1 MAPHVTSAQHLL
13 GGYFHQDWTEEF
25 ADAEEAIAAMLD
37 GEPADRRH
45 AAAAE
50 LRALLAAE
58 PDAAL
63 PAILRDRLGCYYAG
77 PGGDERAWLAHL
89 AARLSA

>member
-1 MAPHVTSAQHLL
+1 MAPHVTSAEHLL
-13 GGYFHQDWTEEF
+13 GGYFHADWTDEF
-25 ADAEEAIAAMLD
+25 ADAEEAIVAMLG

-50 LRALLAAE
+50 LRALLPAE

-63 PAILRDRLGCYYAG
+63 PAILRDRLGCFHAG
-77 PGGDERAWLAHL
+77 PDGDERAWLAHV
-89 AARLSA
+89 ADRLSA